1 MNMLK
6 KGPEIKL
13 PELKVPEPILNVFY
27 DLRER
32 HLLPLVAVLVVAIV
46 AVPIALSQSSGSG
59 NVPSSG
65 GAAVAVSSATPNH
78 SGELVVAKTAQG
90 LHSYHRRLSYLR
102 ATDPFKQQFTTPETK
117 TSTASSEGSESGAPS
132 ADAES
137 SASGSSTGSA
147 SGPVTNSPPA
157 TTESA
162 HITHQLTFYSYAID
176 VRMVTG
182 SSKSKKGSAKK
193 SEPRIRRNLP
203 ELTTLPSRKKPAA
216 IFMGVTKDGQ
226 KALLLISSNVTAIFG
241 EDRCVLGS
249 QTCQLLAL
257 EPGAPETLV
266 YGPKHRTVK
275 IELLKTHLVVTNKL
289 HRASLG
295 GK

>member
-1 MNMLK
+1 MNL
-6 KGPEIKL
+6 
-13 PELKVPEPILNVFY
+13 
-27 DLRER
+27 
-32 HLLPLVAVLVVAIV
+32 
-46 AVPIALSQSSGSG
+46 
-59 NVPSSG
+59 
-65 GAAVAVSSATPNH
+65 
-78 SGELVVAKTAQG
+78 
-90 LHSYHRRLSYLR
+90 
-102 ATDPFKQQFTTPETK
+102 
-117 TSTASSEGSESGAPS
+117 
-132 ADAES
+132 
-137 SASGSSTGSA
+137 
-147 SGPVTNSPPA
+147 
-157 TTESA
+157 
-162 HITHQLTFYSYAID
+162 
-176 VRMVTG
+176 
-182 SSKSKKGSAKK
+182 
-193 SEPRIRRNLP
+193 RIRRNLP

-295 GK
+295 GKRHSH